1 MTRSVSSVSLV
12 STRLLSSPTILPII
26 AVEEAV
32 RLRERAKEA
41 IEKITVISIG
51 PAKASEVL
59 RTALAMGADDAIHV
73 ETKEDQVVEPLA
85 VAQALRHFVEQEKP
99 DIVLMGKQAI
109 DDDSSQVGGMLAG
122 MLNWPQANFA
132 SKIDLDTAASQVTVS
147 REIDGGLETLKLSLP
162 AVITTDL
169 RLNQP
174 RYASLPN
181 IMKVMHNFRKP
192 LLVRCSAN
200 PLALFPQ
207 AKKKPLKKVKP
218 EDIGADFTPRL
229 ETVNVVAPP
238 PRKGGAKVHF
248 CNLLRD
254 LLMNVDSFR
263 SR

>member
-1 MTRSVSSVSLV
+1 MRPTSPSWLKLLV
-12 STRLLSSPTILPII
+12 PVKRTVDYAVKIRVGANGVETKGVKHSMNPFDEL

-41 IEKITVISIG
+41 IEKITVVSIG
-51 PAKASEVL
+51 PAKAAEVL

-85 VAQALRHFVEQEKP
+85 VARALKHFVEQEKP

-132 SKIDLDTAASQVTVS
+132 SKVDLDTASAQVTVS
-147 REIDGGLETLKLSLP
+147 REIDGGLETLKLKLP

-181 IMKVMHNFRKP
+181 IMK
-192 LLVRCSAN
+192 
-200 PLALFPQ
+200 

-218 EDIGADFTPRL
+218 EDIGVDLTPRL

-238 PRKGGAKVHF
+238 PRKGGAKVAS
-248 CNLLRD
+248 
-254 LLMNVDSFR
+254 VDEVIAKLKEAGVL
-263 SR
+263 